1 MLLVAS
7 VVWGY
12 HEYKDVWSERSGK
25 FASAFASGMERLSS
39 SHPRSLC
46 THGHAQLLSG
56 SQEFYKNADKF
67 GRGKIL
73 ANDIQFAKFARV
85 FAATIL
91 HYTVLNSRDWSE
103 KMASKI
109 LACLK
114 STFE

>member
-1 MLLVAS
+1 MWSIMMYMLLVAS

-56 SQEFYKNADKF
+56 SQEFYKMQINLDGVRYWQTTF
-67 GRGKIL
+67 NL
-73 ANDIQFAKFARV
+73 PNSPEFLPPQFC
-85 FAATIL
+85 TI
-91 HYTVLNSRDWSE
+91 W
-103 KMASKI
+103 
-109 LACLK
+109 
-114 STFE
+114 